1 MQGADR
7 VGLRPCDAR
16 GGRQRGSARC
26 QMQKISAGKFH
37 FEPPFASFDHF
48 VGAGEQRKRYGDA
61 ERPCTLATRALA
73 SWRPARRQ
81 MDRPP
86 FTHPLT
92 ILPRIVLMSACVN
105 ARSVCVRT
113 FPRAPLLNPSAVME
127 ISSGASTIA
136 TTSYSPNVQN
146 TSFTV
151 APHFV
156 AMSLKASARFGVSL
170 IFRIP

>member
-1 MQGADR
+1 MRDTA
-7 VGLRPCDAR
+7 
-16 GGRQRGSARC
+16 GSAATPRPDAENFDGEV
-26 QMQKISAGKFH
+26 S
-37 FEPPFASFDHF
+37 FEPPFTSFDHLF
-48 VGAGEQRKRYGDA
+48 GAREQRKRCGDA

-86 FTHPLT
+86 FTQPLT

-136 TTSYSPNVQN
+136 TTSYSP
-146 TSFTV
+146 S
-151 APHFV
+151 
-156 AMSLKASARFGVSL
+156 RL
-170 IFRIP
+170 IQSDCRV